1 MPKEK
6 AGFTTVEIIQ
16 LIIILPNTFSI
27 KFITTAEI
35 ISAEVISRRIWWQ
48 WLGWWRWNHSAMKT
62 EHHWSKEFFKAAV
75 NATKL

>member
-16 LIIILPNTFSI
+16 LIIILPDTFSI

-35 ISAEVISRRIWWQ
+35 ISAEVISRRI
-48 WLGWWRWNHSAMKT
+48 
-62 EHHWSKEFFKAAV
+62 
-75 NATKL
+75 